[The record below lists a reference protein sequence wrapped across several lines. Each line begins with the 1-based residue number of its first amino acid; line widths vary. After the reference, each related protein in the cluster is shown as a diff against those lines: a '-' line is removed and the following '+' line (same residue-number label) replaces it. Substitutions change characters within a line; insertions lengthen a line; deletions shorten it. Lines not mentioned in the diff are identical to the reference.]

1 MRKKRKYIGV
11 TGFIHKAQVTV
22 VHRGSVIGI
31 RPKAPLLMVGALA
44 SSKTLLGETRKR
56 SPKVEKI
63 SSLFY
68 QSEGLLN
75 MIHYHSRERGEKLLE
90 ELLFVREYG
99 GVYCDGLQL
108 NMALP
113 PMEVLQEYLE
123 KFPDDSLILQAN
135 NGTFEQAEDHPLKL
149 ANLVKPYFREG
160 LATHVLLDRSGGKGL
175 PLNADE
181 TMDYVD
187 ALAQAGI
194 TDGVGVAG
202 GLCGV
207 NTYRL
212 APLYDKFPY
221 LSADAEGA
229 LHAGADKDIF
239 VCDRAV
245 KWVNEAIKLQ
255 KELAS

>member
-1 MRKKRKYIGV
+1 MRKRRKYIGV
-11 TGFIHKAQVTV
+11 TGFIHRAQVAA

-31 RPKAPLLMVGALA
+31 RPKAPLLMVGVLA
-44 SSKTLLGETRKR
+44 SSKTLLGETLKR
-56 SPKVEKI
+56 SPKAENI

-68 QSEGLLN
+68 QSEDLLR
-75 MIHYHSRERGEKLLE
+75 IVHYHSRERGEKLLE
-90 ELLFVREYG
+90 ELLFARECG
-99 GVYCDGLQL
+99 GVHCDGLQL

-113 PMEVLQEYLE
+113 SMEVLREYLE
-123 KFPDDSLILQAN
+123 KFPDDSIILQAN
-135 NGTFEQAEDHPLKL
+135 NETFEQAEDHPLRL
-149 ANLVKPYFREG
+149 ANLVKPYFHEG

-175 PLNADE
+175 PLKVGE

-202 GLCGV
+202 GLCGM

-221 LSADAEGA
+221 LSADAEDAIHSGA
-229 LHAGADKDIF
+229 AKDIF
-239 VCDRAV
+239 VCDRAI
-245 KWVNEAIKLQ
+245 KWVNEAIKLR
-255 KELAS
+255 KELVS